1 MTDKKHWHGTLSSTV
16 HQASKLYGNC
26 HKFARIREQDIVKVN
41 FEYDYPMI
49 YLDFLDLITGE
60 PILKLLH
67 EKKFPNNIVKPIIN
81 PESNEMQI
89 LKTKID
95 ERFYPL
101 IFMIID
107 YLGQIDQSITAQYK
121 GTFKESI

>member
-1 MTDKKHWHGTLSSTV
+1 
-16 HQASKLYGNC
+16 
-26 HKFARIREQDIVKVN
+26 
-41 FEYDYPMI
+41 MI

-101 IFMIID
+101 IFMIFD
-107 YLGQIDQSITAQYK
+107 
-121 GTFKESI
+121 